1 MAENTELPA
10 VVETSAVVAPPAD
23 TVDTTLPA
31 AAVAAPPPPAAPPP
45 VVVEPQPQDWRER
58 RIGELTAKLRAAE
71 AKAKAELPAPP
82 AAPVVNQAE
91 IDRLANI
98 RAQELNATTE
108 FNRMCNE
115 AAGAGRLAFPDFDTK
130 LNEMKRLAE
139 GGDANTVSAYNTM
152 IAAALE
158 TGDAP
163 KVIHYLGGNLNEA
176 SRIMSMP
183 PMKMAVELTKI
194 ATGAAR
200 TFSQLPKPITPIG
213 SRGGQHEEIDP
224 ADAERSD
231 RLATATWMERREAQ
245 VKAAARQQ

>member
-23 TVDTTLPA
+23 TVDTTQAPA
-31 AAVAAPPPPAAPPP
+31 AAAVVATPPPAA
-45 VVVEPQPQDWRER
+45 VVEPQPQDWRER

-71 AKAKAELPAPP
+71 ARAKAELPPP
-82 AAPVVNQAE
+82 SPALPPVINQAE

-139 GGDANTVSAYNTM
+139 SGDANTVSAYNTM

-200 TFSQLPKPITPIG
+200 TISQLPKPITPIG

-224 ADAERSD
+224 ADTERSD

-245 VKAAARQQ
+245 VKAATRQ